1 VAGGH
6 RSEQSERPTL
16 TQRRNN
22 LNQMPESLWPWV
34 GFNVFILA
42 MLALD
47 LGVFHRKSHVVSLKE
62 SLTWTGVWV
71 VLALGFNAGVW
82 HYAGAGKAL
91 EFFTGYLIEKSLSVD
106 NVFVFALLFSYFAV
120 PPTYQH
126 KVLFWGILG
135 ALIMRA
141 IMIALGAALITKFA
155 WIIYVFGAFL
165 ILTGIKM
172 IVKREEEIHP
182 ERNPVVRWFKKLV
195 PVTPEYRGDKF
206 FVRENGIRMATPLF
220 VVLLL
225 VEFTDLIFAVDSI
238 PAIFAV
244 TKDPFIVYTSN
255 VFAILGLRSLY
266 FALAGVMDKFH
277 YLKIGLGVVLSFVGV
292 KMLLAHTAWKIDTLV
307 SLGVIV
313 LILATSV
320 VWSLLK
326 PKKAKIENVG
336 AHAVT
341 RPT

>member
-1 VAGGH
+1 M
-6 RSEQSERPTL
+6 TD
-16 TQRRNN
+16 TTW
-22 LNQMPESLWPWV
+22 LWI

-47 LGVFHRKSHVVSLKE
+47 LGVFHRKTHVVSLRE
-62 SLTWTGVWV
+62 SLTWTGVWM
-71 VLALGFNAGVW
+71 VLALVFNAGVW
-82 HYAGAGKAL
+82 HYAGSQKAL

-120 PPTYQH
+120 PAQYQH

-155 WIIYVFGAFL
+155 WILYVFGGFL

-182 ERNPVVRWFKKLV
+182 ERNPVVRLFKRLM
-195 PVTPEYRGDKF
+195 PVTPGYRGDKF

-220 VVLLL
+220 VVLLM

-266 FALAGVMDKFH
+266 FALAGVMYKFH

-292 KMLLAHTAWKIDTLV
+292 KMILAHTAWKIDTLV

-313 LILATSV
+313 LILTTSV
-320 VWSLLK
+320 VWSLL
-326 PKKAKIENVG
+326 
-336 AHAVT
+336 
-341 RPT
+341 

>member
-1 VAGGH
+1 M
-6 RSEQSERPTL
+6 TD
-16 TQRRNN
+16 N
-22 LNQMPESLWPWV
+22 LWLWI
-34 GFNVFILA
+34 GFNAFVLV

-47 LGVFHRKSHVVSLKE
+47 LGVFHRKAHVVTFKE
-62 SLTWTGVWV
+62 SIAWTIVWV
-71 VLALGFNAGVW
+71 TLALLFNLGVA
-82 HYAGAGKAL
+82 HYLGEQKGL
-91 EFFTGYLIEKSLSVD
+91 EFFTGYVIEKSLSVD

-120 PPTYQH
+120 PPLYQH

-135 ALIMRA
+135 ALVMRA
-141 IMIALGAALITKFA
+141 VMIFVGAALIEKFA
-155 WIIYVFGAFL
+155 WVIYVFGAFL

-172 IVKREEEIHP
+172 IVKREEKIHP
-182 ERNPVVRWFKKLV
+182 ERNPLVRWFKKLM
-195 PVTPEYRGDKF
+195 PVTNDYRGDKL

-225 VEFTDLIFAVDSI
+225 VEFSDLIFAVDSI

-292 KMLLAHTAWKIDTLV
+292 KMLLGHTAWRIDTHI

-313 LILATSV
+313 GVLAVSIIV
-320 VWSLLK
+320 SLLR
-326 PKKAKIENVG
+326 PKKA
-336 AHAVT
+336 AVSGT
-341 RPT
+341 EDRKVKPVESVS

>member
-1 VAGGH
+1 METIG
-6 RSEQSERPTL
+6 TF
-16 TQRRNN
+16 
-22 LNQMPESLWPWV
+22 WIWI
-34 GFNVFILA
+34 GFTVFVLA

-47 LGVFHRKSHVVSLKE
+47 LGVFHRKAHVVSIRE

-71 VLALGFNAGVW
+71 VLALLFNAGIW
-82 HYAGAGKAL
+82 HFAGSQKAL

-106 NVFVFALLFSYFAV
+106 NIFVFALLFSYFAV
-120 PPTYQH
+120 PAQYQH
-126 KVLFWGILG
+126 RVLFWGILG
-135 ALIMRA
+135 ALVMRA
-141 IMIALGAALITKFA
+141 VMIGAGVALITRFT
-155 WIIYVFGAFL
+155 WIIYLFGAFL

-182 ERNPVVRWFKKLV
+182 ERNPVVRWFKRLM
-195 PVTPEYRGDKF
+195 PVTNDYREDHF
-206 FVRENGIRMATPLF
+206 FVRENGLRMATPLF

-244 TKDPFIVYTSN
+244 TTDPFIVYTSN

-266 FALAGVMDKFH
+266 FALAGVLDKFH

-292 KMLLAHTAWKIDTLV
+292 KMLLSHSPWKLDTLV

-313 LILATSV
+313 FTLAASV
-320 VWSLLK
+320 VMSLLR
-326 PKKAKIENVG
+326 PKKTVIPVVDPKTLI
-336 AHAVT
+336 
-341 RPT
+341 

>member
-1 VAGGH
+1 MW
-6 RSEQSERPTL
+6 L
-16 TQRRNN
+16 
-22 LNQMPESLWPWV
+22 WV

-47 LGVFHRKSHVVSLKE
+47 LGVFHRKTHVVSLKE

-71 VLALGFNAGVW
+71 VLALLFNAGVW
-82 HYAGAGKAL
+82 HYAGSQKAL
-91 EFFTGYLIEKSLSVD
+91 EFFTGYVIEKSLSVD

-120 PPTYQH
+120 PPLYQH

-155 WIIYVFGAFL
+155 WIIYVFGGFL

-172 IVKREEEIHP
+172 IVKRDEEIHP
-182 ERNPVVRWFKKLV
+182 ERNPVVRWFKKLM

-277 YLKIGLGVVLSFVGV
+277 YLKIGLGVVLTFVGV
-292 KMLLAHTAWKIDTLV
+292 KMILAHTAWKIDTLV

-326 PKKAKIENVG
+326 PKKAKQPAAAPG
-336 AHAVT
+336 AGLLKAGPVASSV
-341 RPT
+341 RPVE

>member
-1 VAGGH
+1 
-6 RSEQSERPTL
+6 
-16 TQRRNN
+16 
-22 LNQMPESLWPWV
+22 MPEQTWLWV
-34 GFNVFILA
+34 GFNVFVLA

-47 LGVFHRKSHVVSLKE
+47 LGVFHRKAHAVSFKE
-62 SLTWTGVWV
+62 SIAWTVVWV
-71 VLALGFNAGVW
+71 TLALLFNVGVW
-82 HYAGAGKAL
+82 HCYGSGKAL

-106 NVFVFALLFSYFAV
+106 NVFVFLLLFSYFSV
-120 PPTYQH
+120 PPLYQH

-141 IMIALGAALITKFA
+141 ILIVLGAALITKFT

-172 IVKREEEIHP
+172 VVKREEEIHP
-182 ERNPVVRWFKKLV
+182 ERNPVVRGFKKFM
-195 PVTPEYRGDKF
+195 PVTSDYRGDKF
-206 FVRENGIRMATPLF
+206 FVRENGVRAATPLF

-225 VEFTDLIFAVDSI
+225 VEFSDLIFAVDSI

-244 TKDPFIVYTSN
+244 TTDTFIVYTSN

-266 FALAGVMDKFH
+266 FALAGVTDKFH

-292 KMLLAHTAWKIDTLV
+292 KMLLAHTAWKIPTLW

-313 LILATSV
+313 LMLGASIAV
-320 VWSLLK
+320 SLLRPRK
-326 PKKAKIENVG
+326 QGRFVGPAGSKTLGHPENLVLG
-336 AHAVT
+336 
-341 RPT
+341 RKGL

>member
-1 VAGGH
+1 M
-6 RSEQSERPTL
+6 TD
-16 TQRRNN
+16 TTW
-22 LNQMPESLWPWV
+22 LWI

-47 LGVFHRKSHVVSLKE
+47 LGVFHRKSHTVTLRE

-71 VLALGFNAGVW
+71 ALAMVFNAGIW
-82 HYAGAGKAL
+82 HFAGAQKGL

-120 PPTYQH
+120 PAQYQH

-155 WIIYVFGAFL
+155 WIIYVFGGFL

-182 ERNPVVRWFKKLV
+182 ERNPIVRWFKKLM
-195 PVTPEYRGDKF
+195 PVTPEYRGDRF

-277 YLKIGLGVVLSFVGV
+277 YLKIGLGVVLAFVGV
-292 KMLLAHTAWKIDTLV
+292 KMILAHTAWKIDTLV

-326 PKKAKIENVG
+326 PKKAKSDVVAASPLHLN
-336 AHAVT
+336 
-341 RPT
+341 P

>member
-1 VAGGH
+1 MND
-6 RSEQSERPTL
+6 QIWL
-16 TQRRNN
+16 
-22 LNQMPESLWPWV
+22 WV
-34 GFNVFILA
+34 GFNVFVLA

-47 LGVFHRKSHVVSLKE
+47 LGVFHRKAHVVSLKE
-62 SLTWTGVWV
+62 SIAWTVVWV
-71 VLALGFNAGVW
+71 TLALLFNAGVW
-82 HYAGAGKAL
+82 HFYGSQKAL

-120 PPTYQH
+120 PAKYQH

-141 IMIALGAALITKFA
+141 VMIALGAALITRFT
-155 WIIYVFGAFL
+155 WVIYIFGAFL

-172 IVKREEEIHP
+172 VVKREEEIHP
-182 ERNPVVRWFKKLV
+182 ERNPVVKWFKKLMS
-195 PVTPEYRGDKF
+195 VTSDYRGDKF
-206 FVRENGIRMATPLF
+206 FVRESGVRAATPLF

-225 VEFTDLIFAVDSI
+225 VEVSDLIFAVDSI

-244 TKDPFIVYTSN
+244 TTDPFIVYTSN

-266 FALAGVMDKFH
+266 FALAGIMGKFH
-277 YLKIGLGVVLSFVGV
+277 YLKMGLGVVLTFVGV
-292 KMLLAHTAWKIDTLV
+292 KMILAHTAWKIDTLV

-313 LILATSV
+313 VILTVSV

-326 PKKAKIENVG
+326 PKQVKHVVPNPGPGVLKAKPYE
-336 AHAVT
+336 
-341 RPT
+341 P

>member
-1 VAGGH
+1 M
-6 RSEQSERPTL
+6 TDTIWL
-16 TQRRNN
+16 
-22 LNQMPESLWPWV
+22 WV
-34 GFNVFILA
+34 GFNVFVLA

-47 LGVFHRKSHVVSLKE
+47 LGVFHRKAHVVTLKE
-62 SLTWTGVWV
+62 SLTWTVVWIA
-71 VLALGFNAGVW
+71 LALIFNAGVW
-82 HYAGAGKAL
+82 HYYGSQKAL
-91 EFFTGYLIEKSLSVD
+91 EFFTGYVIEKSLSVD

-120 PPTYQH
+120 PQLYQH

-135 ALIMRA
+135 ALVMRA

-155 WIIYVFGAFL
+155 WIIYVFGGFL

-182 ERNPVVRWFKKLV
+182 ENNPVVKWFKRLM
-195 PVTPEYRGDKF
+195 PVTKDYRGDKF
-206 FVRENGIRMATPLF
+206 FIRENGVLMATPLF

-225 VEFTDLIFAVDSI
+225 VEFSDLIFAVDSI

-277 YLKIGLGVVLSFVGV
+277 YLKIGLGVVLTFVGV
-292 KMLLAHTAWKIDTLV
+292 KMILAHTAWKIDTLV
-307 SLGVIV
+307 SLAIIV

-320 VWSLLK
+320 IWSLVK
-326 PKKAKIENVG
+326 PKK
-336 AHAVT
+336 
-341 RPT
+341 PTVKPPSPSAAPLA

>member
-1 VAGGH
+1 M
-6 RSEQSERPTL
+6 TD
-16 TQRRNN
+16 TTW
-22 LNQMPESLWPWV
+22 LWI
-34 GFNVFILA
+34 GFNAFILA

-47 LGVFHRKSHVVSLKE
+47 LGVFHRKTHVVSLRE
-62 SLTWTGVWV
+62 SLTWTGVWM
-71 VLALGFNAGVW
+71 VLALVFNAGVW
-82 HYAGAGKAL
+82 HYAGSQKAL

-120 PPTYQH
+120 PAQYQH

-155 WIIYVFGAFL
+155 WIIYVFGGFL

-182 ERNPVVRWFKKLV
+182 ERNPVVRLFKRLM
-195 PVTPEYRGDKF
+195 PVTPGYRGDKF

-292 KMLLAHTAWKIDTLV
+292 KMILAHTPWKIDTLV
-307 SLGVIV
+307 SLGVII
-313 LILATSV
+313 LILTTSV

-326 PKKAKIENVG
+326 PKKM
-336 AHAVT
+336 AV
-341 RPT
+341 PLLSPKPVSKQ